1 MFIIKYLEFLEYNID
16 ITPFKDNFPYY
27 RNALVRSNYIY
38 NYLNINENNSFLIT
52 FYENL
57 LLGKNNKLQLKE
69 LVVEKS
75 VDKVK

>member
-27 RNALVRSNYIY
+27 RNTLVRSNYIY